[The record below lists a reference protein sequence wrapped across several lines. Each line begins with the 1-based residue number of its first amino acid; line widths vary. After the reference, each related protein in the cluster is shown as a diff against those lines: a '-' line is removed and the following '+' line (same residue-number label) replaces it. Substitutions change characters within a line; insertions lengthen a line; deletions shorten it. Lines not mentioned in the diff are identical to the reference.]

1 MFGIEQFTAVLNQP
15 QVAILAVRA
24 VTPTPVAV
32 AGGVDV
38 RPTVQA
44 ALTCDHRAVDGTDG
58 ARFLRTLVTL
68 LEQPSLAL

>member
-38 RPTVQA
+38 RPTGQ
-44 ALTCDHRAVDGTDG
+44 ALTCDHRAIDGTDG
-58 ARFLRTLVTL
+58 ARFLQTLVTL